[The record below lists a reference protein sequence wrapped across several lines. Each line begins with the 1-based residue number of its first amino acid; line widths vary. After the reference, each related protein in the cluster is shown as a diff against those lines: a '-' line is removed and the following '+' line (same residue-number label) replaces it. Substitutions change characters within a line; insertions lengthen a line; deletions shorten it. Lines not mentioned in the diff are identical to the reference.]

1 MKPFVR
7 TKIIKGKEYLY
18 EVTPYFDQETGK
30 WRQKTKY
37 LGKNIEGEPVRKERA
52 GKSGQIFD
60 FGEYIPAY
68 WVIKEFK
75 VVEALLSSCSPDE
88 AASVVLLAINRLLYP
103 CPPISLPSWLDSTY
117 LSRLIP
123 GADFDSDS
131 LLLMLQKISDR
142 PVAEVFS
149 RMFSSINDLSDQ
161 RVLFTLRLHDIP
173 ELMREKGSGLYS
185 EEMLERELGV
195 RIQYDPKNG
204 VLAGFDAFQFQ
215 RAVIEDTIDRVCKG
229 DMPGGIIVPHW
240 DYLSPSLM
248 LRLVYAGCAF
258 ITRTDASYGP
268 VASHVNAWSEQ
279 MDHPANI
286 RYYHGEAC
294 YIRPFSVKFGKTSVP
309 GYILHDIKKEQA
321 DRLNFYKNIHG
332 VRDLI
337 QETKGYPGTIYDL
350 LNEAAGPFRRFF
362 VVEEN
367 NAQYQIK
374 TDQDEISLTT
384 KKFGRSCVLYQGEFQ
399 WEECFELVDMRG
411 KLEQEMSI
419 LISQLERDFKEY
431 RIERIRKGIFF
442 ICYLAILIRSLIENR
457 IKVAQIPEVSTFESL
472 ITELRPIHIVKSY
485 QSSLSPQR
493 LSRKQKS
500 TISFF
505 GGIPPLKGD

>member
-1 MKPFVR
+1 MKTFVR
-7 TKIIKGKEYLY
+7 TKVIKGKEYLY
-18 EVTPYFDQETGK
+18 EVTPYYDQEAGK

-37 LGKNIEGEPVRKERA
+37 LGKNIDGEPVKKERA

-68 WVIKEFK
+68 WAVREHKII
-75 VVEALLSSCSPDE
+75 EALLSSCSPDE

-103 CPPISLPSWLDSTY
+103 CPPVSLDSWLEGTY

-123 GADFDSDS
+123 GADFEEDN
-131 LLLMLQKISDR
+131 LMLMLQKISDR

-149 RMFSSINDLSDQ
+149 QMFASINDLSDQ

-195 RIQYDPKNG
+195 RIQYDPNKKI
-204 VLAGFDAFQFQ
+204 LAGFDAFQFQ
-215 RAVIEDTIDRVCKG
+215 RAVIEDSIERVSSG
-229 DMPGGIIVPHW
+229 EISGGIIVPHW

-248 LRLVYAGCAF
+248 LRLVQAGCPF
-258 ITRTDASYGP
+258 ITRTDAAYGP
-268 VASHVNAWSEQ
+268 VASHVLAWSEQ

-294 YIRPFSVKFGKTSVP
+294 YIRPFSVNFGKTGVP
-309 GYILHDIKKEQA
+309 GYILHDIKKEHT
-321 DRLNFYKNIHG
+321 DRLTFHKNIHS

-337 QETKGYPGTIYDL
+337 QETRGYPGTAQEL

-362 VVEEN
+362 TVEETN
-367 NAQYQIK
+367 GSFQIR
-374 TDQDEISLTT
+374 TDQEEMNLTI
-384 KKFGRSCVLYQGEFQ
+384 KKFGRSCVLYQGDFS
-399 WEECFELVDMRG
+399 WEECFLLADMRG
-411 KLEQEMSI
+411 TLEQEMSQY
-419 LISQLERDFKEY
+419 ISLLERDFRGY
-431 RIERIRKGIFF
+431 RIDRIRKGIFF
-442 ICYLAILIRSLIENR
+442 ICYLTILIRSLIINR
-457 IKVAQIPEVSTFESL
+457 LQVAQVPEITSFESL
-472 ITELRPIHIVKSY
+472 IAELMPIHIIKSY
-485 QSSLSPQR
+485 QSSVSPQR

-500 TISFF
+500 IISYF
-505 GGIPPLKGD
+505 GGIPPMKGE